1 MRYQPGLDGL
11 RALSVIA
18 VIFYHA
24 GFGWS
29 SGGFFGVEVF
39 FVVSGYLITSLLI
52 GEHAG
57 SGTVSLRGFWGRRA
71 RRLLP
76 ALVAMMLAVGVWA
89 AVWGSAQQQSDLRRD
104 FPWAILYAANWGQIV
119 GEVPYFSGGD
129 PALLRHLW
137 SLAVEEQWYVLWPLA
152 FMGLAALRVS
162 RRAKGTGLVV
172 VSLAVMVL
180 TWWLARMP
188 ELSSARTNL
197 LYLSTL
203 TRSSGLLLGAG
214 IALWWRPWEREVESS
229 SGRERSASRDGS
241 AGSEG
246 RWFDAALVMSIAVLG
261 VMFAIGHVDDRATY
275 RWMLPVVTIA
285 SAVAVVSTVH
295 PESWVSRRLL
305 ASVAATVVGR
315 RSYGLY
321 LWTWPISVMV
331 GATTGS
337 VSAFVVAMAISV
349 PVSEACYRF
358 VETPIRTGQWRVIS
372 SAALNSAAT
381 ACSLLG
387 VALFAFYGD
396 VEPYDPAKGGGDVA
410 FVAPALSATASAQAA
425 APSDSTSTAGP
436 SSLPATSA
444 TSGTSGTS
452 GTSST
457 LSNPSTTLPSLP
469 RRVVIVGDSQAHS
482 LAINLPDGV
491 EQTFTIS
498 DGSTDGCGV
507 FEEGSVVSARS
518 SFRRSFGDCAG
529 VAETWAAAA
538 ADADAEV
545 ALVVLGAWEVFDL
558 RVDQLDVPFASA
570 EFDRRVLEQ
579 LAGGIDALR
588 TTGARVAVLEVPC
601 MRPQDVDGAGV
612 PALPERG
619 DDERVAHLNGLFRQA
634 VAASPEGVQ
643 FVEGPDEWCANPAI
657 ASDLAY
663 RWDGVHVYTPGAA
676 LIYQTV
682 APALLQM

>member
-39 FVVSGYLITSLLI
+39 FLVSGYLITSLLI
-52 GEHAG
+52 GERAG

-152 FMGLAALRVS
+152 FMGIAALRGS

-172 VSLAVMVL
+172 ASLAVMVL

-188 ELSSARTNL
+188 ELSSGRTNL

-214 IALWWRPWEREVESS
+214 VAFWWRPWEREAASSPSRESS
-229 SGRERSASRDGS
+229 T
-241 AGSEG
+241 GSEG
-246 RWFDAALVMSIAVLG
+246 RWFDAALVVSIAVLG

-305 ASVAATVVGR
+305 ASVPATVIGR

-337 VSAFVVAMAISV
+337 VSAFVVAMAVAI
-349 PVSEACYRF
+349 PVAEVCYRV
-358 VETPIRTGQWRVIS
+358 VETPIRTGQWRLIS

-387 VALFAFYGD
+387 VVLFAFYGD

-410 FVAPALSATASAQAA
+410 FVAPVLSATSSAQAA
-425 APSDSTSTAGP
+425 APFDSTSTAGP
-436 SSLPATSA
+436 SVTSS
-444 TSGTSGTS
+444 TPSTP
-452 GTSST
+452 ST

-507 FEEGSVVSARS
+507 FEEGSVVSERT

-588 TTGARVAVLEVPC
+588 STGARVAVLEVPC

-634 VAASPEGVQ
+634 VAASPMGVQ

-676 LIYQTV
+676 LVYRTV